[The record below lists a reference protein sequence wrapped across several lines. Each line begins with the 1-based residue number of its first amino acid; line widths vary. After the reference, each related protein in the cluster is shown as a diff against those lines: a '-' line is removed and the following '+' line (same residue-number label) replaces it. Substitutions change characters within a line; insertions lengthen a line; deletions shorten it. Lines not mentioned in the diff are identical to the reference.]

1 MPPQNKSLWQK
12 DYFRLIIFK
21 KLQTQEKLRKHE
33 SVILFL
39 HVYAWLSPFGV
50 HLKLSQHCMLIVYIP
65 IQNKKLKRTAYSFF
79 LFLLRAFIVAQTK
92 KNLPKTQAT

>member
-1 MPPQNKSLWQK
+1 MQWSRMCHPKINLFGRRII
-12 DYFRLIIFK
+12 FRLIIFK

-50 HLKLSQHCMLIVYIP
+50 HLKLSQHCMLTVYIP
-65 IQNKKLKRTAYSFF
+65 IQNKRLKRTAYPF
-79 LFLLRAFIVAQTK
+79 LFLFLFRASIVAQTR
-92 KNLPKTQAT
+92 